1 MTVAPANQLQKNAI
15 IGLGVSIALAACK
28 LVAGVLGHSS
38 ALVADAIESLA
49 DSLGSIIVWKA
60 LRVAERTPD
69 PQHPYGYG
77 KAEALGALVVGCMLL
92 MAAVLIA
99 VGAVREILTP
109 HTAPEPWTLGV
120 LIVVI
125 IVKEWLFRKV
135 LSAAQATESD
145 AARADA
151 WHHRS
156 DAITSA
162 AAVVGVAV
170 AVWGSRWLQMPSL
183 ILADEVAALVA
194 TVIIALTAMGIIR
207 PAMLELLDAESPA
220 LAEKVRLTA
229 AAVEGVRLVE
239 KVHARKSG
247 RLYHIDMHLHV
258 DPDLD
263 VMRAHMLSGKVR
275 AMVRAAHAQVR
286 DALIHIEPA
295 GTPEPEHPLNAILPA
310 AEANVKT

>member
-1 MTVAPANQLQKNAI
+1 MTPAPSKQLQKNAI
-15 IGLGVSIALAACK
+15 IGLGVSVALAGCK
-28 LVAGVLGHSS
+28 LVAGVVGHSS
-38 ALVADAIESLA
+38 ALVADAVESLA
-49 DSLGSIIVWKA
+49 DSIGSIIVWKA

-69 PQHPYGYG
+69 VQHPYGYG
-77 KAEALGALVVGCMLL
+77 KAEALGALAVGCMLL

-109 HTAPEPWTLGV
+109 HTAPAPWTLGV

-135 LSAAQATESD
+135 LSAAEATESD

-162 AAVVGVAV
+162 AAVIGVAI

-194 TVIIALTAMGIIR
+194 TVIIALTAIGIVR

-220 LAEKVRLTA
+220 LAEKVRQTA

-258 DPDLD
+258 DPTLD

-295 GTPEPEHPLNAILPA
+295 GIAETESLASATPVA
-310 AEANVKT
+310 AEADEKV